1 MTAYPDFTTMPVGGQ
16 WRAGRSG
23 KTGADNDPWSGQTLT
38 EIPLASAED
47 LDEAFRAAQR
57 AQRDWA
63 ARPPAERAQ
72 VMLAAA
78 NMMTA
83 RRTRSP
89 AGWSAR
95 AAAPGPRPNWSGISS
110 AP

>member
-1 MTAYPDFTTMPVGGQ
+1 MAMYPDFVTMPIGGQ

-47 LDEAFRAAQR
+47 LDEAFRAARR

-63 ARPPAERAQ
+63 ALPPAERAQ
-72 VMLAAA
+72 VMIAAA
-78 NMMTA
+78 DVMTA
-83 RRTRSP
+83 RKVQRE
-89 AGWSAR
+89 
-95 AAAPGPRPNWSGISS
+95 PRQFPI
-110 AP
+110 